1 MARLRRRAGR
11 GRERAGGHSAVAI
24 SRLSRR
30 ALPSRKSGPDQPVAR
45 NRGRAWRAS
54 NERRAVSAPCAHG
67 SHRFDGRDEGREY
80 RTGRPPAG
88 RERSRPADVSAGFGL
103 AGPLGDRS
111 GPAPAAARP
120 GRCLQPVTS
129 ARPDRRPSAR
139 RPPLGGRHGRR
150 GLRRHDSLPSPAA
163 RRGRAYRR
171 LLASGLQALPEE
183 GHRPPQGDHEAGGGP
198 GLGGFQEVI
207 MRQARL
213 STVRR
218 TLSALVTLSL
228 IVIQAPLISA
238 QRPEEQIELGV
249 KQVEGGDF
257 DAAVITLDAV
267 ARALAADGRR
277 PRELTRAYTY
287 LAIAYL
293 GLSQEQT
300 A

>member
-120 GRCLQPVTS
+120 GRCLQPLT
-129 ARPDRRPSAR
+129 
-139 RPPLGGRHGRR
+139 
-150 GLRRHDSLPSPAA
+150 
-163 RRGRAYRR
+163 
-171 LLASGLQALPEE
+171 
-183 GHRPPQGDHEAGGGP
+183 
-198 GLGGFQEVI
+198 
-207 MRQARL
+207 
-213 STVRR
+213 
-218 TLSALVTLSL
+218 
-228 IVIQAPLISA
+228 SA

-300 A
+300 AKARFLEALKIQPELRLDPR

>member
-1 MARLRRRAGR
+1 
-11 GRERAGGHSAVAI
+11 
-24 SRLSRR
+24 
-30 ALPSRKSGPDQPVAR
+30 
-45 NRGRAWRAS
+45 
-54 NERRAVSAPCAHG
+54 
-67 SHRFDGRDEGREY
+67 
-80 RTGRPPAG
+80 
-88 RERSRPADVSAGFGL
+88 
-103 AGPLGDRS
+103 
-111 GPAPAAARP
+111 
-120 GRCLQPVTS
+120 
-129 ARPDRRPSAR
+129 
-139 RPPLGGRHGRR
+139 
-150 GLRRHDSLPSPAA
+150 
-163 RRGRAYRR
+163 
-171 LLASGLQALPEE
+171 
-183 GHRPPQGDHEAGGGP
+183 
-198 GLGGFQEVI
+198 

-300 A
+300 AKARFLEALKIQPELRLGPELD